1 MLVADIYR
9 IKDSYYDFYALR
21 QAGDE
26 EAKAQ
31 YDENMK
37 KASVWVQKYAK
48 LGKWKAH
55 YPFADGRGGIS
66 IWEFESGEEMARI
79 LSDSILWPY
88 IESETIL
95 LSETDMIANYLKELA
110 KAEKKTVKK

>member
-9 IKDSYYDFYALR
+9 LKDSYYAMYALR
-21 QAGDE
+21 QSGDK
-26 EAKAQ
+26 EAKEQA
-31 YDENMK
+31 DENLK
-37 KASVWVQKYAK
+37 KSNAWVQKYAK

-79 LSDSILWPY
+79 LSESIAWPY
-88 IESETIL
+88 IESETIP
-95 LSETDMIANYLKELA
+95 LSETDMIANYLKEFA
-110 KAEKKTVKK
+110 KAEKKK

>member
-9 IKDSYYDFYALR
+9 IKDSYYAMYALR

-26 EAKAQ
+26 ETKAQ
-31 YDENMK
+31 YEENIK
-37 KASVWVQKYAK
+37 KASAWVRKYAK

-88 IESETIL
+88 IESETIP
-95 LSETDMIANYLKELA
+95 LSENNMIANYLKEFA
-110 KAEKKTVKK
+110 KDEKKTAPK